1 MSFVE
6 LPSDVQLAVVGVVV
20 VLVGLA
26 VEFAISYVPWL
37 AFLRNYAQEWGLL
50 LGAVVLE
57 AVQNWLPSEYP
68 EASILA
74 VQLVLAIIAIIMG
87 ARKFLVNRGAT
98 RLV

>member
-26 VEFAISYVPWL
+26 VEFAIAYVPWL
-37 AFLRNYAQEWGLL
+37 AFLRNYAQEWGML

-57 AVQNWLPSEYP
+57 AIQNWLPSEYP